1 MLVAAAALA
10 VLTPVLVTLG
20 SMSWEAIAKGLVTV
34 AGAFARHRNG
44 RRTAHSAA
52 ADDSWPGRRL
62 RSDRRWCCR
71 RWGRSAPCRNRP
83 IRHCGGHYGPGN
95 LPWSGRSHYRGRP
108 DLYHH
113 GHRGADP
120 GHCGEAGWRR
130 WWPLHRSLRMAL
142 LPLARPSRPLSS
154 PWWTF
159 WWSVSRPSPRAL
171 WSWLPGCWTPWW
183 PIRPRSWTP
192 SCSS

>member
-1 MLVAAAALA
+1 MIAVGAALNIIADAMRSMGGMSWESVAKSLVTMGGALAELAVGLNFMNGTLGGSAAMLVAAAALA

-34 AGAFARHRNG
+34 AGAFAVIG
-44 RRTAHSAA
+44 TAGALLTPLLPTILGLGGA
-52 ADDSWPGRRL
+52 FALIGVGVAGVG
-62 RSDRRWCCR
+62 
-71 RWGRSAPCRNRP
+71 GRSAPCRNRP

-120 GHCGEAGWRR
+120 GHCGEAG
-130 WWPLHRSLRMAL
+130 
-142 LPLARPSRPLSS
+142 
-154 PWWTF
+154 
-159 WWSVSRPSPRAL
+159 
-171 WSWLPGCWTPWW
+171 
-183 PIRPRSWTP
+183 
-192 SCSS
+192 